1 MFGNVDNRL
10 ILGVFL
16 WEHVFPAPAKQRRHK
31 QLEREHADLEE
42 LTFSSSRLSENLSRT
57 RLSSVRLDSER
68 HSESQWQLFLFGLRV
83 H

>member
-16 WEHVFPAPAKQRRHK
+16 WEHVSAAPAKQRRRT
-31 QLEREHADLEE
+31 QLERERTDLEE
-42 LTFSSSRLSENLSRT
+42 LTFSRSQLSENLSRT
-57 RLSSVRLDSER
+57 RLSSVRLDRER
-68 HSESQWQLFLFGLRV
+68 HSESQWQLLLFGLRV